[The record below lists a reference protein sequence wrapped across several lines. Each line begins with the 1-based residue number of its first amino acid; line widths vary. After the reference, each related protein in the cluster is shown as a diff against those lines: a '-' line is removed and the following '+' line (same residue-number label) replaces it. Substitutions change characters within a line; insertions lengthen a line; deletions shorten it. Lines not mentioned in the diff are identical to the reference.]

1 MAKYYYNGVLLPE
14 IPDAL
19 LEDYP
24 YAWIRNNTTTGY
36 YDLFLSPVPF
46 YTVDSDS
53 MSGSGTTK
61 PFYRVAIATVET
73 ATEWEANGT
82 SDNNIAYD
90 SARTVLWSN
99 HDIPNGS
106 ATATDIYFY
115 GSEPVPEII
124 VISKYLI
131 RSGSTI
137 YTVTDGSLTA
147 LPETNL
153 NANLFLNSGFDSIPD
168 STLLVTLA
176 DPEVFYWH
184 DSQDDLPVLTA
195 NVTGTPFPQTVI
207 TNDVDM
213 SDPTVLGIE
222 SVEISAS
229 DDVLF
234 AMSFDGGTTWKGY
247 INQWVTL
254 ETENSG
260 MTAAQFRN
268 IPIEAWAQQATTGH
282 YMVRFILSDAD
293 SYVERITIHYIN

>member
-14 IPDAL
+14 IP
-19 LEDYP
+19 EDVLAEYP
-24 YAWIRNNTTTGY
+24 YAFIGLVQSTGKYQILASTQPMYFADNQMNRQNSNLEPFIWCLAGDSVWTTVTSGNY
-36 YDLFLSPVPF
+36 IWSI
-46 YTVDSDS
+46 DSD
-53 MSGSGTTK
+53 
-61 PFYRVAIATVET
+61 RIL
-73 ATEWEANGT
+73 
-82 SDNNIAYD
+82 I
-90 SARTVLWSN
+90 WSN

-124 VISKYLI
+124 GISKYLI

-137 YTVTDGSLTA
+137 YTVTDGALTA
-147 LPETNL
+147 LSETNL
-153 NANLFLNSGFDSIPD
+153 TASLFLNSGFDSIPD
-168 STLLVTLA
+168 SSLLVTLA
-176 DPEVFYWH
+176 DPEVMFWT
-184 DSQDDLPVLTA
+184 DGEDELPTLTA
-195 NVTGTPFPQTVI
+195 TVTGTPFPQTVI

-234 AMSFDGGTTWKGY
+234 AMSFDGGSTWKGY
-247 INQWVTL
+247 SNQWVTL

-282 YMVRFILSDAD
+282 YMVRFVLADAE
-293 SYVERITIHYIN
+293 SYVENITVHYIN